1 MRSKNGTM
9 GRIASVVAAMFV
21 VAATAGAQ
29 SLFPPKLSI
38 EEAVDKALAA
48 DPRTRIADSS
58 VKLADSAIAEARAG
72 RKPFVQLGQNAVVS
86 NNPVFVFGSRLEQ
99 GRFRTANFALDALND
114 PSALL
119 NLRTSLTVQK
129 PIFDQRQTRSRV
141 SQAEIEKRRSE
152 LQSEGV
158 RQQLRFEAIRNYLA
172 AVLAGEMVNV
182 GTEAVRS
189 AEANVRKARD
199 MADVGLTTDADYL
212 AAEVEFA
219 NAGQQKLEAES
230 NLTVTVAALNI
241 LLGERPEYRY
251 EYSTSIVERYF
262 PVEDRDELLRQAFAN
277 RADLKRA
284 ELALEAA
291 KTRSQAVRDQRLPQ
305 INAFG
310 SVGYS
315 SPYIANGSSDYSLG
329 VSVTWNVFDAGRK
342 ARIEQAVTAE
352 AIAASEV
359 DYLSN
364 QIRLEV
370 IRAEAGLRTSRA
382 KIQVSIKAITQAG
395 EALRI
400 VQDRY
405 KFGLTTFNEVLRA
418 ESALVRAKHNLLNS
432 RYEYY
437 LSYAS
442 VLLATGRLTDV
453 AAF

>member
-1 MRSKNGTM
+1 MLG
-9 GRIASVVAAMFV
+9 IVAG
-21 VAATAGAQ
+21 AGAQ
-29 SLFPPKLSI
+29 GLFPPKLSI
-38 EEAVDKALAA
+38 EAAVDKALAA
-48 DPRTRIADSS
+48 DPRTRIAESS
-58 VKLADSAIAEARAG
+58 EKLAVSAIAEARTG
-72 RKPFVQLGQNAVVS
+72 RKPFVQFGQNAILS

-114 PSALL
+114 PSAML
-119 NLRTSLTVQK
+119 NLRTSLTVQQ

-141 SQAEIEKRRSE
+141 SQAEIEKRRTE
-152 LQSEGV
+152 LQTDLV
-158 RQQLRFEAIRNYLA
+158 RQQLRFEVVRNYLS
-172 AVLAGEMVNV
+172 AVLAGEMVKV

-189 AEANVRKARD
+189 AEANVKKAKD
-199 MADVGLTTDADYL
+199 MAEVGMTTDADYL
-212 AAEVEFA
+212 AAEVEAA

-230 NLTVTVAALNI
+230 NLTVTNAALNI
-241 LLGERPEYRY
+241 LLGERPEFRF
-251 EYSTSIVERYF
+251 EYSTDIIERYF

-277 RADLKRA
+277 RAELKRA
-284 ELALEAA
+284 ELAREAA
-291 KTRSQAVRDQRLPQ
+291 RSRTQSVRDQKLPQ
-305 INAFG
+305 VSAFG

-329 VSVTWNVFDAGRK
+329 VSLTWNVFDAGRK

-352 AIAASEV
+352 SIAGSEIES
-359 DYLSN
+359 LSN

-370 IRAEAGLRTSRA
+370 IRAEANHKTARA
-382 KIQVSIKAITQAG
+382 KIQVSVRSIAQAE

-418 ESALVRAKHNLLNS
+418 ESALVRARHNLLTA

-442 VLLATGRLTDV
+442 VLLTTGRLTDV